1 VEVDVADGEE
11 AVGYTPTDGEEVD
24 VADDEEA
31 VGYTPSDGE
40 EVEVY
45 APEEADAD
53 EEDAEE
59 FELPVMKLATGGPGN
74 VY

>member
-1 VEVDVADGEE
+1 MERESTHCATGVEVG
-11 AVGYTPTDGEEVD
+11 
-24 VADDEEA
+24 

-40 EVEVY
+40 EPGVY

-53 EEDAEE
+53 EEGVEE

>member
-1 VEVDVADGEE
+1 LTASSLVERETTHRATGVDVDVADGEE
-11 AVGYTPTDGEEVD
+11 AVGYTPTDGEEV
-24 VADDEEA
+24 
-31 VGYTPSDGE
+31 
-40 EVEVY
+40 EVY
-45 APEEADAD
+45 TSEEADGD

>member
-1 VEVDVADGEE
+1 MERESTHCATGVEVGVADGDE
-11 AVGYTPTDGEEVD
+11 AVGYI
-24 VADDEEA
+24 
-31 VGYTPSDGE
+31 PSDGE
-40 EVEVY
+40 EAGVY

-53 EEDAEE
+53 EEGAEE